1 MIRFVVKNKNL
12 TYAFIL
18 DNEYPVIRKFV
29 VDNRPLK
36 HLFVL
41 RNRFFTDLVFL
52 MDENN
57 FLLLDENGRALVD

>member
-1 MIRFVVKNKNL
+1 MIRSIVKNKHL
-12 TYAFIL
+12 THT
-18 DNEYPVIRKFV
+18 FV
-29 VDNRPLK
+29 VNNKPLR